1 MTRRPRLFVFLVCL
15 VLAPLATAQ
24 AAGADESYV
33 LDARVTLD
41 AYQAAVEGRLE
52 GILGATRIF
61 AATEEARSG
70 DWARM
75 SAPLA
80 VLAANA
86 RDQAAVWYA
95 RPDGSYFTVAQG
107 LTGETLRER
116 AYFPDL
122 LAGRDVVGALVISKS
137 TGKRSLIVASPV
149 VVDGKV
155 AGAIG
160 VSLDAERL
168 AASLERAIRF
178 PPDVVSYALDALG
191 QTALHRAGE
200 LIFVFP
206 SDVGGPT
213 LGAAVKTMLS
223 QPEGIVRYHYAGR
236 DKTALY
242 QRSALTGWV
251 FVLGKAH

>member
-1 MTRRPRLFVFLVCL
+1 MTRKPRLSAFLLCL
-15 VLAPLATAQ
+15 VLTALPASPAPV
-24 AAGADESYV
+24 ADEAFV

-52 GILGATRIF
+52 GILGATRVF

-75 SAPLA
+75 NAPLA
-80 VLAANA
+80 VLAAHA
-86 RDQAAVWYA
+86 REQAAVWYA
-95 RPDGSYFTVAQG
+95 RPDGSYFTVEKG

-122 LAGRDVVGALVISKS
+122 LAGRDIIGALVISKS

-149 VVDGKV
+149 LVDGKV
-155 AGAIG
+155 TGAIG
-160 VSLDAERL
+160 VSLDAAML
-168 AASLERAIRF
+168 AASVERAIRL
-178 PPDVVSYALDALG
+178 PPDVVSYALDAQG
-191 QTALHRAGE
+191 RTAVHRAGE

-206 SDVGGPT
+206 SDVGSPT
-213 LGAAVKTMLS
+213 LSDAVKTMLS
-223 QPEGIVRYHYAGR
+223 QPEGIVRYVYAGSDR
-236 DKTALY
+236 TAVF
-242 QRSALTGWV
+242 QRSARTGWV